1 MDISELNF
9 EEQMEVS
16 DVNRVEGEE
25 YLAESAV
32 WATGMERR
40 EVAFRDMQ
48 IILNGKPQSP
58 WDEASLVHGQSKR
71 MIYCQSRFRAY
82 P

>member
-32 WATGMERR
+32 WQQAWSGERWR
-40 EVAFRDMQ
+40 SG
-48 IILNGKPQSP
+48 ICK
-58 WDEASLVHGQSKR
+58 
-71 MIYCQSRFRAY
+71 
-82 P
+82 

>member
-16 DVNRVEGEE
+16 YVNRVEGEE

-32 WATGMERR
+32 RAQAGSGERWR
-40 EVAFRDMQ
+40 SG
-48 IILNGKPQSP
+48 ICK
-58 WDEASLVHGQSKR
+58 
-71 MIYCQSRFRAY
+71 
-82 P
+82 